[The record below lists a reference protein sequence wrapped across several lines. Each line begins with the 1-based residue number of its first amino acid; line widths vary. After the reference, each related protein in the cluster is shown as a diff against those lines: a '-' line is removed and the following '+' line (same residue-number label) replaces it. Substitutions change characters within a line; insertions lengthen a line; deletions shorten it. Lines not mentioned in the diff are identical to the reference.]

1 MSEVDVNG
9 EHEIS
14 KHPGRGEA
22 GECRAGEGRADP
34 CRGAQWWCM
43 CLLKLGVAG
52 EGAVE
57 RVVDLERWVDQAG
70 ELGLLASGC
79 KRC

>member
-1 MSEVDVNG
+1 MDVNG
-9 EHEIS
+9 EHGVS

-22 GECRAGEGRADP
+22 GERRAGEGRADP
-34 CRGAQWWCM
+34 CREAQWCV
-43 CLLKLGVAG
+43 CLLKPGVAG

-57 RVVDLERWVDQAG
+57 RVVDRERWVDQAG
-70 ELGLLASGC
+70 ELGLLATGH